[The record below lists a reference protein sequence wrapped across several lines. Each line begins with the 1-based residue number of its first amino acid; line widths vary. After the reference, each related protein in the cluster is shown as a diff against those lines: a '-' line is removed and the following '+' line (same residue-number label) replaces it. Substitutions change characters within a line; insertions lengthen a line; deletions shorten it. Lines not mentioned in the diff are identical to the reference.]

1 MFVQLRQSLD
11 EIGRR
16 LVSREHKHPEGIS
29 ALGCEHCT
37 LARGEIFPCELAWQG
52 VALDRLDLRLEV
64 DRNLLIVACGLRRR
78 GSACEVFL
86 AHEDRHMLRVL
97 REEDALLRR
106 CKAAA
111 DDEDVLAR
119 EELAVA
125 RRTVGDAVPAKLLLA
140 RKADLA
146 RMCARREQYG
156 KSLIVAAARMH
167 MPSIALLFERIDFG
181 EQKLRSEAFRL
192 TVHLRR
198 EVSAARRVAARIVHN
213 LRRQGDLTAE
223 SLLLHH
229 EHTAAGSCQVKRGGQ
244 PRRAAADHYCIIKLV
259 FFRRHLRALPRG
271 RASASASRR
280 RAAISPGK
288 PRRHAPPRTCRPAAS
303 AEARPRCGRH
313 CPRSPRRRRS
323 CPRGSR

>member
-1 MFVQLRQSLD
+1 
-11 EIGRR
+11 
-16 LVSREHKHPEGIS
+16 
-29 ALGCEHCT
+29 
-37 LARGEIFPCELAWQG
+37 
-52 VALDRLDLRLEV
+52 
-64 DRNLLIVACGLRRR
+64 
-78 GSACEVFL
+78 
-86 AHEDRHMLRVL
+86 MLRVL

-125 RRTVGDAVPAKLLLA
+125 RRTVGDAVPAKFLLA

-181 EQKLRSEAFRL
+181 EQELRAETFRL

-198 EVSAARRVAARIVHN
+198 EVSAARRVAARIVHD

-280 RAAISPGK
+280 RAATSPGK

>member
-1 MFVQLRQSLD
+1 MLVKLRHSLD
-11 EIGRR
+11 EVGRR
-16 LVSREHKHPEGIS
+16 LVACEHEDTEGV
-29 ALGCEHCT
+29 AAFGCEDRT
-37 LARGEIFPCELAWQG
+37 LARGEVLPCELARQG

-64 DRNLLIVACGLRRR
+64 NRNLLIVACRLRRR
-78 GSACEVFL
+78 RSTCEVFL

-97 REEDALLRR
+97 REEYALLRR
-106 CKAAA
+106 CEAAA

-125 RRTVGDAVPAKLLLA
+125 RRAVGDAVPAKLLLA

-146 RMCARREQYG
+146 RVCARREQYG
-156 KSLIVAAARMH
+156 ESLVVAAARMH

-181 EQKLRSEAFRL
+181 EQELRAETFRL

-259 FFRRHLRALPRG
+259 FLRRHLRALRRG
-271 RASASASRR
+271 RASASASQH
-280 RAAISPGK
+280 RAATSPGK
-288 PRRHAPPRTCRPAAS
+288 PRRRARRRTCTPAAS
-303 AEARPRCGRH
+303 
-313 CPRSPRRRRS
+313 
-323 CPRGSR
+323 